1 MIIIC
6 YGRYLAFAAL
16 FVELQ
21 VLTVVIQIIFIRCI
35 EILVTDMRRYI
46 YKSA

>member
-1 MIIIC
+1 MIRRLHDKGC
-6 YGRYLAFAAL
+6 
-16 FVELQ
+16 VELQ
-21 VLTVVIQIIFIRCI
+21 VLTVVIEIIFIRCL